1 MSLLSGTR
9 LGSYEI
15 VSRLGADGIGEVYL
29 ARDQKLRRDVAI
41 KVLPEKL
48 ALSSVGLSVSPDGQW
63 IIYPQ
68 NDVVGSDIIL
78 VENFR

>member
-1 MSLLSGTR
+1 MKG
-9 LGSYEI
+9 
-15 VSRLGADGIGEVYL
+15 
-29 ARDQKLRRDVAI
+29 DV
-41 KVLPEKL
+41 
-48 ALSSVGLSVSPDGQW
+48 SVGLGVSPDGQW

>member
-1 MSLLSGTR
+1 MSLGSAHAGGVKSTWQRIELFDLRTQEVR
-9 LGSYEI
+9 ELVNLGME
-15 VSRLGADGIGEVYL
+15 ADVG
-29 ARDQKLRRDVAI
+29 
-41 KVLPEKL
+41 
-48 ALSSVGLSVSPDGQW
+48 VGLSVSPDGQW